1 MNEYKGCHVT
11 TAEIIWKYYQAM
23 TASHEKLRRREL
35 KKKNDVM
42 MNMTSDVCSTAD
54 LDLSSAESWAAD
66 LSVFGT

>member
-1 MNEYKGCHVT
+1 LNEYKGCHVT

-42 MNMTSDVCSTAD
+42 MNATSDTTTANQED
-54 LDLSSAESWAAD
+54 KMHYEDVLS
-66 LSVFGT
+66 LI